1 MENVYLSTVTPVY
14 QGAKYLDELVEE
26 LNKVRMS
33 LESEDAPLRLI
44 ESIFVDDGSVD
55 ESSEVLSVL
64 EQRFPWI
71 KVLALSRNYG
81 QHPATISGILH
92 SSGDWIATLDEDMQ
106 HHPENI
112 VDMLL
117 YGVSKKSDVVYAN
130 PKGSVHQSYIR
141 DKISKAY
148 KRLIALLSG
157 NPRVRYFNSFR
168 IIRGSIARAAASV
181 SGHDTYFDIAIGW
194 FTDRILNIYLD
205 LKDRRYNI
213 EGKSGY
219 SFSSLLEHARRMLT
233 SSQVKVT
240 RFGGLVG
247 LFAIIA
253 SAILAL
259 YTIIT
264 RIIDPNTIQARGWA
278 STMMV
283 ILFFSGLLSLLTVI
297 ILENLSIILLQSQ
310 GKPTFYIVDRTK
322 DALLNCM
329 LEKPQK

>member
-14 QGAKYLDELVEE
+14 QGAKYLEELIVE
-26 LNKVRMS
+26 LNKVRES
-33 LESEDAPLRLI
+33 LESEKAPLRLI

-55 ESSEVLSVL
+55 DSSEVLTDM
-64 EQRFPWI
+64 ENKYPWV

-81 QHPATISGILH
+81 QHPATVAGILH

-112 VDMLL
+112 VSMLL
-117 YGVSKKSDVVYAN
+117 YCVSKKSDVVYAN
-130 PKGSVHQSYIR
+130 PSGPVHQSYIR
-141 DKISKAY
+141 DKISRAY
-148 KRLIALLSG
+148 KKSIALLSG
-157 NPRVRYFNSFR
+157 NSRVRYFNSFR

-194 FTDRILNIYLD
+194 FTERILNFMLD

-213 EGKSGY
+213 EGESGY
-219 SFSSLLEHARRMLT
+219 SLGSLFEHARRMLT

-259 YTIIT
+259 YTIIS
-264 RIIDPNTIQARGWA
+264 RIVDPTTAQARGWA

-310 GKPTFYIVDRTK
+310 GKPTFYIVDRKK
-322 DALLNCM
+322 DALLDSM
-329 LEKPQK
+329 TGKSQK

>member
-14 QGAKYLDELVEE
+14 QGAKYLEELVTE
-26 LNKVRMS
+26 LNKVRES
-33 LESEDAPLRLI
+33 LESEEAPLRLI

-55 ESSEVLSVL
+55 ESAEVLETLGKRYPWVKVL
-64 EQRFPWI
+64 E
-71 KVLALSRNYG
+71 LSRNYG
-81 QHPATISGILH
+81 QHPATIAGILH

-106 HHPENI
+106 HHPANI
-112 VDMLL
+112 VSMLL
-117 YGVSKKSDVVYAN
+117 YGVSNKSDVVYAN
-130 PKGSVHQSYIR
+130 PKGSVHQSYVR
-141 DKISKAY
+141 DKISRAY
-148 KRLIALLSG
+148 KRSIAMLSG
-157 NPRVRYFNSFR
+157 NSSVRYFNSFR

-194 FTDRILNIYLD
+194 FTNRILNILLD

-219 SFSSLLEHARRMLT
+219 SLGSLFEHARRMLT

-247 LFAIIA
+247 LFAMTA
-253 SAILAL
+253 SAVLAM
-259 YTIIT
+259 YTIIS
-264 RIIDPNTIQARGWA
+264 RIIDPTTIQARGWA

-283 ILFFSGLLSLLTVI
+283 ILFFSGLLSLLSVI
-297 ILENLSIILLQSQ
+297 LLENLSIILLQSQ

-322 DALLNCM
+322 DALLDGM
-329 LEKPQK
+329 IDKSQK